1 MQTPNNEGEGPGA
14 SSDVARQTVFP
25 TRPADSVAQNVG
37 EGTFEIT
44 APTLQGSGG
53 QLSSG
58 CKSPID
64 GDVTTRRAFRRLGC
78 HGHEALAETLRPL
91 SQVVPWHLAL
101 AYCSLRVAIG
111 DADLRSIKSAR
122 EVFHVSGGLRAA
134 GAYDDGV
141 GMHCQHVVC
150 SATSK
155 SDNSCGEF
163 RQVPHQRQSQ
173 SAQQASG
180 PCRWLRNL
188 VLGGDSLVDRKNLG
202 EFRPWTPC
210 PAFSGATTSSG
221 LSDQVTGRWSS
232 AAPVGLQHFR
242 ALCSLTA

>member
-44 APTLQGSGG
+44 APILQGSGG

-64 GDVTTRRAFRRLGC
+64 DVTTRRAFRRLGC

-111 DADLRSIKSAR
+111 GADLSSIKSAR
-122 EVFHVSGGLRAA
+122 EVFRPRLRRPAC
-134 GAYDDGV
+134 GWGPYDDGV

-150 SATSK
+150 SAISK

-163 RQVPHQRQSQ
+163 RQVPHQRQSH

-188 VLGGDSLVDRKNLG
+188 VLGGDSLVDRKNWG
-202 EFRPWTPC
+202 EFRP
-210 PAFSGATTSSG
+210 
-221 LSDQVTGRWSS
+221 
-232 AAPVGLQHFR
+232 
-242 ALCSLTA
+242 